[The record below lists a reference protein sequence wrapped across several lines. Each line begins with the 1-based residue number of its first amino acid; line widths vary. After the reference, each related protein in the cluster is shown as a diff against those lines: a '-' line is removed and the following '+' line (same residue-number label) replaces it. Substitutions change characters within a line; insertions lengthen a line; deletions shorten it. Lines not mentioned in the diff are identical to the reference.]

1 MSVENN
7 KTIFAYDLNAELKT
21 SGFDAVGESVQ

>member
-7 KTIFAYDLNAELKT
+7 KTIFAYDLNTEIKAT
-21 SGFDAVGESVQ
+21 GFDAVGEVVQ